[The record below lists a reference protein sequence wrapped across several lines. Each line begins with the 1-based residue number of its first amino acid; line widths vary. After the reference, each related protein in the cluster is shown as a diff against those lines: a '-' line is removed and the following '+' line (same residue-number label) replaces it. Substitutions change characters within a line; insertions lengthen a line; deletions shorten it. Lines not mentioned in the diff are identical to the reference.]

1 MPIHANEEFVEFTP
15 GGHEEKPRGDTKTI
29 YRFGRE
35 SVAAAAAADDD
46 DDEIDS
52 IAMWGV

>member
-35 SVAAAAAADDD
+35 SVAATAAAAD
-46 DDEIDS
+46 EIDS
-52 IAMWGV
+52 TAMWGV

>member
-35 SVAAAAAADDD
+35 SVAAATAAAD